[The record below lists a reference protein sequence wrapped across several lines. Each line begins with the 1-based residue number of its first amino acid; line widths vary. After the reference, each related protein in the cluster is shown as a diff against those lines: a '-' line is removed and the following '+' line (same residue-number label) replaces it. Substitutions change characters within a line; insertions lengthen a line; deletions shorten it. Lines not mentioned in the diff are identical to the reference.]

1 MVAEYVKGIMQKGIT
16 RFAKELKRTND
27 EVQILIAWNA
37 EEGRPR
43 FKKMV
48 VSMPNQ
54 DITFNDVLG
63 VRFDILNR
71 EELVVD
77 FITKTMESQAE
88 ELQCYKEQLYIVIA
102 LLEDAEGFDEVKLN
116 LFKGNES
123 IKELQLES
131 LLS

>member
-48 VSMPNQ
+48 VRCFGGK
-54 DITFNDVLG
+54 IRHF
-63 VRFDILNR
+63 
-71 EELVVD
+71 E
-77 FITKTMESQAE
+77 
-88 ELQCYKEQLYIVIA
+88 
-102 LLEDAEGFDEVKLN
+102 
-116 LFKGNES
+116 
-123 IKELQLES
+123 
-131 LLS
+131 

>member
-37 EEGRPR
+37 DEGRPR

-48 VSMPNQ
+48 VGLPNQ

-102 LLEDAEGFDEVKLN
+102 LLEDEEGFDEVKLN

>member
-1 MVAEYVKGIMQKGIT
+1 MVAEYVKGIMQKGIA
-16 RFAKELKRTND
+16 RFAKELKRPNE
-27 EVQILIAWNA
+27 EVQLLISWNS

-48 VSMPNQ
+48 VDMPHQ

-63 VRFDILNR
+63 VKFDFLNR
-71 EELVVD
+71 GEIVND
-77 FITKTMESQAE
+77 FITKTMEAYAE
-88 ELQCYKEQLYIVIA
+88 ELQCLKEHLFIVIT
-102 LLEDAEGFDEVKLN
+102 LFEDTEGFDEVKLH

>member
-27 EVQILIAWNA
+27 EVQILISWNA
-37 EEGRPR
+37 DEGRPR

-48 VSMPNQ
+48 VGMPNQ

-102 LLEDAEGFDEVKLN
+102 LLEDEEGFDEVKLN
-116 LFKGNES
+116 LFKGGES

>member
-1 MVAEYVKGIMQKGIT
+1 
-16 RFAKELKRTND
+16 
-27 EVQILIAWNA
+27 
-37 EEGRPR
+37 
-43 FKKMV
+43 
-48 VSMPNQ
+48 
-54 DITFNDVLG
+54 
-63 VRFDILNR
+63 LNR

-102 LLEDAEGFDEVKLN
+102 LLEDEEGFDEVKLN

>member
-1 MVAEYVKGIMQKGIT
+1 
-16 RFAKELKRTND
+16 
-27 EVQILIAWNA
+27 
-37 EEGRPR
+37 
-43 FKKMV
+43 
-48 VSMPNQ
+48 MPNQ

-102 LLEDAEGFDEVKLN
+102 LLEDEEGFDEVKLN

>member
-1 MVAEYVKGIMQKGIT
+1 MIAEYVKGIMQKGIT

-27 EVQILIAWNA
+27 EVQILISWNA
-37 EEGRPR
+37 DEGRPR

-48 VSMPNQ
+48 VGMPNQ

-102 LLEDAEGFDEVKLN
+102 LLEDEEGFDEVKLN
-116 LFKGNES
+116 LFKGGES

>member
-1 MVAEYVKGIMQKGIT
+1 MIAEYVKGIMQKGIT

-27 EVQILIAWNA
+27 EVQILISWNA
-37 EEGRPR
+37 DEGRPR

-48 VSMPNQ
+48 VGMPNQ

-102 LLEDAEGFDEVKLN
+102 LLEDEEGFDEVKLN

>member
-1 MVAEYVKGIMQKGIT
+1 MIAEYVKGIMQKGIT

-37 EEGRPR
+37 EEGRPK

-48 VSMPNQ
+48 VGMPNQ

-77 FITKTMESQAE
+77 FITKTLESQAE

-102 LLEDAEGFDEVKLN
+102 LLEDEEGFDEVKLN

-123 IKELQLES
+123 IKEIQLET

>member
-16 RFAKELKRTND
+16 RFAKELKKPNE
-27 EVQILIAWNA
+27 EVQLLISWNA
-37 EEGRPR
+37 DEGRPR

-48 VSMPNQ
+48 KDMPHQ
-54 DITFNDVLG
+54 EITFNDVLG
-63 VRFDILNR
+63 VKFDILNR
-71 EELVVD
+71 GEIVND
-77 FITKTMESQAE
+77 FITKTLDSYAE
-88 ELQCYKEQLYIVIA
+88 ELQCYKEQLFIA
-102 LLEDAEGFDEVKLN
+102 IAVLEDEEGYDQVKLH

>member
-48 VSMPNQ
+48 VGMPNQ

>member
-1 MVAEYVKGIMQKGIT
+1 MVAEYVQGIMQKGIS
-16 RFAKELKRTND
+16 RFARELKRPNE
-27 EVQILIAWNA
+27 EVQILISWNA
-37 EEGRPR
+37 DQSRPK

-48 VSMPNQ
+48 VDMPHQ

-63 VRFDILNR
+63 VRFDMFNR
-71 EELVVD
+71 GEMVND
-77 FITKTMESQAE
+77 FITKTLEAYSE

-102 LLEDAEGFDEVKLN
+102 VMENADGMDEVKLH

-123 IKELQLES
+123 IKEIQLET

>member
-1 MVAEYVKGIMQKGIT
+1 MIAEYVKGIMQKGIT

-48 VSMPNQ
+48 VGMPNQ

>member
-48 VSMPNQ
+48 VGMPNQ

-102 LLEDAEGFDEVKLN
+102 LLEDEEGFDEVKLN
-116 LFKGNES
+116 LFKGSES